1 MTAKN
6 QGSDAPRKTIFV
18 ESLEVNS
25 TITSIFIVRDKEI
38 RQQKNNNQDYL
49 RLTLGDRSGSVA
61 ALSFQDSDKNWH
73 TFSQGDYVL
82 IRGVV
87 KEYAGR
93 PQIKLTR
100 VQVLP
105 EDGVDSRDFLPSSGR
120 DADEMYEELL
130 GWVRGVT
137 DPQIKHLLETI
148 FGDEEIA
155 SRFRMAPA
163 AKTMHHAYIGGL
175 LSHTLSVIGLCHRVA
190 GHYGPPAVNRD
201 LLLAGAMLHDLG
213 KAWEL
218 DWHRGF
224 DYTDSGRLLGHI
236 VEESFLVDRY
246 IREIDGFPEEL
257 RMQLLHIVLS
267 HHGTY
272 EFGSPRRPKTVEAL
286 ILHYVDDL
294 DSKCQ
299 AMQDLIE
306 AEAGQKGNWTSFNRN
321 LGRYL
326 YKKRYTHEDGAAV
339 EAEPPL
345 VPDEVDVPPL
355 PSEPPWLEAEAEP
368 TERKQPEH
376 KEPQDA
382 PDLPQGKL
390 FD

>member
-1 MTAKN
+1 MTAKS
-6 QGSDAPRKTIFV
+6 QGGDAPRKTVFV
-18 ESLEVNS
+18 ESLEVDS

-61 ALSFQDSDKNWH
+61 ALSFQDTDKNWH
-73 TFSQGDYVL
+73 TFNQGDYVL
-82 IRGVV
+82 VRGVV

-105 EDGVDSRDFLPSSGR
+105 EDGVDSRDFLPSADR
-120 DADEMYEELL
+120 DADEMYEELF
-130 GWVRGVT
+130 GWVRSIA
-137 DPQIKHLLETI
+137 DPHIKHLLEAI

-155 SRFRMAPA
+155 GRFRMAPA
-163 AKTMHHAYIGGL
+163 AKGMHHAYIGGL

-190 GHYGPPAVNRD
+190 GHYGPPAVNHD

-218 DWHRGF
+218 DWQRGF

-236 VEESFLVDRY
+236 VEESFLVNRY
-246 IREIDGFPEEL
+246 IERIEGFPEEL

-299 AMQDLIE
+299 AMQDLIS
-306 AEAGQKGNWTSFNRN
+306 AEAGLKGNWTSFNRN

-326 YKKRYTHEDGAAV
+326 YKKRYVHGDDAAV
-339 EAEPPL
+339 EAEPPR
-345 VPDEVDVPPL
+345 VPDEAETLPAPPG
-355 PSEPPWLEAEAEP
+355 PPRPEAEP
-368 TERKQPEH
+368 EATERMKPKQ
-376 KEPQDA
+376 KEPEDA

>member
-6 QGSDAPRKTIFV
+6 QGGEPPRKTVFV

-49 RLTLGDRSGSVA
+49 RLTLGDRTGSVA
-61 ALSFQDSDKNWH
+61 GLSFSDTDKNWH
-73 TFSQGDYVL
+73 TFSQGDYLLV
-82 IRGVV
+82 RGVV

-93 PQIKLTR
+93 AQIKLTR
-100 VQVLP
+100 VQPLP
-105 EDGVDSRDFLPSSGR
+105 EDGVDARDFLPSSDR
-120 DADEMYEELL
+120 DAGEMYDELL
-130 GWVRGVT
+130 GWVRSVE
-137 DPQIKHLLETI
+137 DPHIKTLLETI
-148 FGDEEIA
+148 FNDEDIA
-155 SRFRMAPA
+155 ARFRMAPA
-163 AKTMHHAYIGGL
+163 AKAMHHAYIGGL
-175 LSHTLSVIGLCHRVA
+175 LSHTLSVIGLSHRVA
-190 GHYGPPAVNRD
+190 GHYGSTAVNRD

-246 IREIDGFPEEL
+246 IRGIEGFPDEL
-257 RMQLLHIVLS
+257 RVQLLHIVLS

-272 EFGSPRRPKTVEAL
+272 EYGSPRRPKTVEAL

-299 AMQDLIE
+299 AMQDLIK
-306 AEAGQKGNWTSFNRN
+306 AEEGQKGNWTSFNRN

-326 YKKRYTHEDGAAV
+326 YKKRYVSGEVATGEVATG
-339 EAEPPL
+339 EAEPPR
-345 VPDEVDVPPL
+345 VPDEREAPAESEATAEKDPV
-355 PSEPPWLEAEAEP
+355 SEPAA
-368 TERKQPEH
+368 
-376 KEPQDA
+376 A

>member
-1 MTAKN
+1 MTVKN
-6 QGSDAPRKTIFV
+6 QGGEAPRKTVFV

-38 RQQKNNNQDYL
+38 RQQKNNKQDYL
-49 RLTLGDRSGSVA
+49 RLTLGDRSGTVA
-61 ALSFQDSDKNWH
+61 ALSFQDTDQNWH

-82 IRGVV
+82 VRGVV

-100 VQVLP
+100 VQPLS
-105 EDGVDSRDFLPSSGR
+105 EDGVDARDFLPCAGR
-120 DADEMYEELL
+120 DAGEMFDELL
-130 GWVRGVT
+130 GWVRSVK
-137 DPQIKHLLETI
+137 DPHLRTLLESI
-148 FGDEEIA
+148 FGDDEIA
-155 SRFRMAPA
+155 ARFRMAPA

-175 LSHTLSVIGLCHRVA
+175 LTHTLSVIDLSHRVA
-190 GHYGPPAVNRD
+190 GHYGSPAVNRD

-218 DWHRGF
+218 DWHRAF

-236 VEESFLVDRY
+236 VQESFLLERF
-246 IREIDGFPEEL
+246 IGRIEGFPEEL
-257 RMQLLHIVLS
+257 RVQLLHIVLS

-272 EFGSPRRPKTVEAL
+272 EYGSPRRPKTVEAL

-299 AMQDLIE
+299 AMQDQIE
-306 AEAGQKGNWTSFNRN
+306 AEKDQKGHWTSFNRN

-326 YKKRYTHEDGAAV
+326 YKRRYTHGGGGDAEV
-339 EAEPPL
+339 EPPQ
-345 VPDEVDVPPL
+345 VPDEVEAPPA
-355 PSEPPWLEAEAEP
+355 PPRREVEPGTTEP
-368 TERKQPEH
+368 NEPE
-376 KEPQDA
+376 KA
-382 PDLPQGKL
+382 PDVPQGKL